1 MLGSGGGLG
10 KRDDIHLFIPGP
22 AAAEPDVMAAAAE
35 PIRPHYGDEFVADF
49 DRCRGQLKRI
59 FRTSNDLYLLPGPGT
74 AALESAI
81 TSVLVEGS
89 RVLVPRNGLFGDRL
103 AQICT
108 AHRADVRVIDFP
120 LGQPIDADAVLQ
132 QLEQEPRPTAVV
144 WVHHETSTGVLN
156 PVEPI
161 AMAAREAGVVSI
173 IDAISSLGGTEL
185 AVDDWGVDLCVSV
198 SNKGLAAPPGL
209 AAVTVSRQAW
219 DAIEASGEPRAWL
232 FDLRTYRRH
241 ERDWGHWHPFPT
253 TMPTGLLAALNIS
266 LEMILEEGLEAR
278 IARTRTAA
286 ERVRQGLR
294 GMGFSMLCADGYASP
309 ITTAVLA
316 RDDLPVGK
324 LMAALLERHRIYISG
339 GIDELA
345 GKIFRIGHMGRSIER
360 QETDRLLAAF
370 DEVVRGA
377 GGQQEPA

>member
-1 MLGSGGGLG
+1 
-10 KRDDIHLFIPGP
+10 
-22 AAAEPDVMAAAAE
+22 
-35 PIRPHYGDEFVADF
+35 
-49 DRCRGQLKRI
+49 
-59 FRTSNDLYLLPGPGT
+59 
-74 AALESAI
+74 
-81 TSVLVEGS
+81 
-89 RVLVPRNGLFGDRL
+89 
-103 AQICT
+103 
-108 AHRADVRVIDFP
+108 
-120 LGQPIDADAVLQ
+120 
-132 QLEQEPRPTAVV
+132 
-144 WVHHETSTGVLN
+144 
-156 PVEPI
+156 
-161 AMAAREAGVVSI
+161 
-173 IDAISSLGGTEL
+173 
-185 AVDDWGVDLCVSV
+185 
-198 SNKGLAAPPGL
+198 
-209 AAVTVSRQAW
+209 
-219 DAIEASGEPRAWL
+219 
-232 FDLRTYRRH
+232 
-241 ERDWGHWHPFPT
+241 
-253 TMPTGLLAALNIS
+253 MPTGLLAALNIS

>member
-132 QLEQEPRPTAVV
+132 QLRA
-144 WVHHETSTGVLN
+144 G
-156 PVEPI
+156 
-161 AMAAREAGVVSI
+161 AATHGR
-173 IDAISSLGGTEL
+173 
-185 AVDDWGVDLCVSV
+185 CV
-198 SNKGLAAPPGL
+198 G
-209 AAVTVSRQAW
+209 
-219 DAIEASGEPRAWL
+219 AS
-232 FDLRTYRRH
+232 
-241 ERDWGHWHPFPT
+241 
-253 TMPTGLLAALNIS
+253 
-266 LEMILEEGLEAR
+266 
-278 IARTRTAA
+278 
-286 ERVRQGLR
+286 
-294 GMGFSMLCADGYASP
+294 
-309 ITTAVLA
+309 
-316 RDDLPVGK
+316 
-324 LMAALLERHRIYISG
+324 
-339 GIDELA
+339 
-345 GKIFRIGHMGRSIER
+345 
-360 QETDRLLAAF
+360 
-370 DEVVRGA
+370 
-377 GGQQEPA
+377 